1 MCDGKKCGL
10 GRYIPQRFLLRLE
23 ERGSICQRLV
33 ITFDLGSYARMSH
46 TPNPSPEAVSV
57 MPTHSHLKRKQSQKP
72 RKQQYQ
78 SISVYIKKIRE
89 NK

>member
-10 GRYIPQRFLLRLE
+10 GRYISQRILLRLE

-33 ITFDLGSYARMSH
+33 IAFDLGSYARMSH